1 MTRPLS
7 NAAAVRLT
15 AAAIVA
21 FCLEVLKR
29 RRLAYYPTRG
39 AK

>member
-1 MTRPLS
+1 MTRLS
-7 NAAAVRLT
+7 QSVALRLT

-21 FCLEVLKR
+21 FCVEAIRR
-29 RRLAYYPTRG
+29 RRLAYYPTKRG